1 MSSSI
6 PEKGRIGILILPGF
20 KKMFNLSQTES
31 EVQGSSRNK
40 KEGGKPEFPLFKIF
54 FYLI

>member
-6 PEKGRIGILILPGF
+6 PEKGRMGILILSGF

-31 EVQGSSRNK
+31 EMQGSSRNK

-54 FYLI
+54 SV